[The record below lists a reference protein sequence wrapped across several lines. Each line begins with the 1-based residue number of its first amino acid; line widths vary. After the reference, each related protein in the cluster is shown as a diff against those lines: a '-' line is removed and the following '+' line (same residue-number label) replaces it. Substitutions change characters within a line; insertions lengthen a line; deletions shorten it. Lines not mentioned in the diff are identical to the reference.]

1 MGWRVAPSLYG
12 VERPRMIDWVGCQL
26 SSFGGGCGYSK
37 SIQCSTYLMY
47 CWSARS
53 RDREIAR
60 IQVCQNKHCKRNF
73 VYLPQGTITLPEI
86 LQDLLSCSA
95 PDGSGGDHSVEVVT
109 TGCLSQCDRGPNIEI
124 TTRSNDGR
132 GSEQQSYLCHG
143 IQDHFQAAAELEM
156 LGFPVLPQ
164 IIATYSVFVKAQKG
178 IFKRCS
184 NMYWFCVRAEGG
196 NGCILRVA
204 KRNTKKPWSLWCYL

>member
-1 MGWRVAPSLYG
+1 MASCALSIRRRKATNDRLSRLSV
-12 VERPRMIDWVGCQL
+12 VQL
-26 SSFGGGCGYSK
+26 WWWLWLLEINPMQHLPHVLG
-37 SIQCSTYLMY
+37 
-47 CWSARS
+47 WSARS